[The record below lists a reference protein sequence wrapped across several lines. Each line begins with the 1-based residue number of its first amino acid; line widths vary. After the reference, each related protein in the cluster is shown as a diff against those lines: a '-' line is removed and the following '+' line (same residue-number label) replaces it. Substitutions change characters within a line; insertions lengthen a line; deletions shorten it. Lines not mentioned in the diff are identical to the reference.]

1 MQTHIFNI
9 NKQKIITHMNHGR
22 AGIDVERVGGLWFG
36 SMWSNHKYYRWPGNL
51 MVMYVFFDV
60 NYAET

>member
-1 MQTHIFNI
+1 
-9 NKQKIITHMNHGR
+9 MNHGR
-22 AGIDVERVGGLWFG
+22 AEIDVERVGGLWFG